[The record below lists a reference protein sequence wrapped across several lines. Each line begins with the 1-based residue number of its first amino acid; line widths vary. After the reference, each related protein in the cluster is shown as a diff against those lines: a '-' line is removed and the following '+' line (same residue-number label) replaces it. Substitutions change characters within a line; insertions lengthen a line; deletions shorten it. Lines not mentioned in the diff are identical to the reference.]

1 MDTERMSDERLVTAE
16 MLQELPGPVQRYM
29 AYTGVVG
36 RPWIDTVR
44 LTQTGRFRLGRDRP
58 WMPMRAVQ
66 SYTTDPPGFIW
77 KARFKMAGLWLLS
90 AQDRYKEGHGH
101 MFGKVAGLFT
111 VFDARGEKL
120 DQGTRLRYLSEMIWF
135 PTAFL
140 GENISWQGVDDH
152 SAEVTFT
159 DGGESVTARMDFDDT
174 GRPVNFV
181 THRYREIDG
190 DYSLDPWSTP
200 IEGYGERAGLNL
212 PVRGQA
218 VWNLPSG
225 DLPYWDGEIT
235 EVEYN
240 RPIEAF

>member
-1 MDTERMSDERLVTAE
+1 MDMNRMSDERLVTAD
-16 MLQELPGPVQRYM
+16 MLQGLPEPVQRYM

-36 RPWIDTVR
+36 KPWINTARVKH
-44 LTQTGRFRLGRDRP
+44 TGKFRLGRDRP

-66 SYTTDPPGFIW
+66 TYTTDPPGFIW

-90 AQDRYKEGHGH
+90 AQDTYEAGHGH

-111 VFDARGEKL
+111 VFDTRGEKL
-120 DQGTRLRYLSEMIWF
+120 DQGSRMRYLSEMIWF
-135 PTAFL
+135 PTALL
-140 GENISWQGVDDH
+140 GANITWQGVDDH
-152 SAEVTFT
+152 SAQVTFA
-159 DGGESVTARMDFDDT
+159 DRGKSVSARMAFDNA
-174 GRPVNFV
+174 GRPTNFIAE
-181 THRYREIDG
+181 RYREIDG
-190 DYSLDPWSTP
+190 DFSLDPWSTP
-200 IEGYGERAGLNL
+200 MVGYGVRAGLNL

-225 DLPYWDGEIT
+225 DLPYWDGELT

>member
-1 MDTERMSDERLVTAE
+1 MDGNEMSDGRLVTAD
-16 MLQELPGPVQRYM
+16 MLQNLPEPVQRYM

-36 RPWIDTVR
+36 TPWIHTVR
-44 LTQTGRFRLGRDRP
+44 VRHTGRFRLGRDRP

-66 SYTTDPPGFIW
+66 TYTTDPPGFLW

-90 AQDRYKEGHGH
+90 AQDRYKAGHGH
-101 MFGKVAGLFT
+101 MFGKVAGLLT
-111 VFDARGEKL
+111 VFDVRGEKL

-140 GENISWQGVDDH
+140 GANITWQGVDDH
-152 SAEVTFT
+152 SAQVTFT
-159 DGGESVTARMDFDDT
+159 DCGESVSARMVFDNT
-174 GRPVNFV
+174 GRPTNL
-181 THRYREIDG
+181 HAERYREIDG
-190 DYSLDPWSTP
+190 DFSLDPWSTP
-200 IEGYGERAGLNL
+200 MVAYGVRAGLNL

-225 DLPYWDGEIT
+225 DLSYWDGELT

-240 RPIEAF
+240 QPIEAF